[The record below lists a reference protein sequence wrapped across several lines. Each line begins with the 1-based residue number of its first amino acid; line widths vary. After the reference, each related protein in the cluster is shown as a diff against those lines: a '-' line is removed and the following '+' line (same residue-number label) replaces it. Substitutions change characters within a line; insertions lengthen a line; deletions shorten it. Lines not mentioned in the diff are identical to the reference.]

1 MIRCQFSIISFILLC
16 FETFLFFLTT
26 ATFPTL
32 LLTDFTLFDLN
43 IFSVDF
49 YFLTYFSF
57 DFDFVNIYG
66 LKVTFGSYYSLYTL
80 CNFSNFYFIFGGD
93 FLGDFLIT
101 FFFMSSNISK
111 PSSDFLSLG
120 DLELIL
126 FFEDND
132 LGFAAA
138 TGGDLD
144 DLLVFSCCKMT
155 YGYLIQRTEN

>member
-1 MIRCQFSIISFILLC
+1 
-16 FETFLFFLTT
+16 
-26 ATFPTL
+26 
-32 LLTDFTLFDLN
+32 
-43 IFSVDF
+43 
-49 YFLTYFSF
+49 
-57 DFDFVNIYG
+57 
-66 LKVTFGSYYSLYTL
+66 
-80 CNFSNFYFIFGGD
+80 
-93 FLGDFLIT
+93 
-101 FFFMSSNISK
+101 MSSNISK

-155 YGYLIQRTEN
+155 YGYLI